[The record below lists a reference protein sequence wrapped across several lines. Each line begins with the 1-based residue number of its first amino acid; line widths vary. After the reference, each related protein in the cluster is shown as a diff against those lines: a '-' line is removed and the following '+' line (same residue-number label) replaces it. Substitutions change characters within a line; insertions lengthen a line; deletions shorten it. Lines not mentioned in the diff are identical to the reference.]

1 MQITQRE
8 VTALNTRGFWVTY
21 SVCMDDTTII
31 IDDAEKLLDS
41 VAYPASNPGH
51 LRLAEPCPAPEG
63 LVGSST
69 AMRHIHTRMRRV
81 AGSLATVL
89 IRGES
94 GTGKEVVA
102 RALHR
107 MGPRADHPFVTLDCS
122 SIPPNLMESMLF
134 GHERGAFTGAG
145 ERAEGLLTAADGGT
159 LFLDE
164 LGLMPIELQAKLL
177 NVLETQ
183 RFRRV
188 GGTGE
193 LSVSVR
199 FLAATNEELEQAVS
213 EGRFRQDLY
222 YRLNVVPIDLPP
234 LRGREEDI
242 LLLAGHF
249 LKEFQERDGLPGL
262 HLSKNATRL
271 LMTYD
276 WPGNVR
282 QLRNVVEHAVVMSDG
297 AVIRADDLVI
307 DRRAP
312 HPPTTNVRVEANGEV
327 YVHLPREGVSLDL
340 LERRVVEA
348 ALRHTGGNV
357 LRAAR
362 LLRVTRDRLR
372 YRISKYGIDPGA
384 AEFV

>member
-1 MQITQRE
+1 MNE
-8 VTALNTRGFWVTY
+8 
-21 SVCMDDTTII
+21 TTLIV
-31 IDDAEKLLDS
+31 DDAES
-41 VAYPASNPGH
+41 VLSAVVETVPVAVGMDAS
-51 LRLAEPCPAPEG
+51 AVCPTPDG
-63 LVGSST
+63 LIGSSE
-69 AMRHIHTRMRRV
+69 AMRCIYSRMQRV
-81 AGSLATVL
+81 ASSLATVL

-102 RALHR
+102 RAIHR
-107 MGPRADHPFVTLDCS
+107 MGPRADQPFVTLDCS

-134 GHERGAFTGAG
+134 GHERGAFTDAG
-145 ERAEGLLTAADGGT
+145 ERTEGLLATADGGT

-164 LGLMPIELQAKLL
+164 LGLMPVELQSKLL

-188 GGTGE
+188 GGTTE

-199 FLAATNEELEQAVS
+199 FLAATNEELEQAVT

-234 LRGREEDI
+234 LRGRAEDI
-242 LLLAGHF
+242 LQLAQHF
-249 LKEFQERDGLPGL
+249 LAEFRERDGLDAL
-262 HLSKNATRL
+262 RLSEGATRL
-271 LMTYD
+271 LTTYD

-282 QLRNVVEHAVVMSDG
+282 QLRNVIEHAVVMSDG

-312 HPPTTNVRVEANGEV
+312 HMPVTNVRVEANGEV
-327 YVHLPREGVSLDL
+327 YVHLPNEGISLDL
-340 LERRVVEA
+340 LERRVIEA

-357 LRAAR
+357 LGAAR
-362 LLRVTRDRLR
+362 LLQVTRDRLR
-372 YRISKYGIDPGA
+372 YRIDKYGIDTRA
-384 AEFV
+384 AEYA